1 MDENDTFPGGYTDKN
16 YLRKIQTIALREGE
30 KMNKINISRKI
41 EMGEDMYGT
50 KSKKSD
56 NRLTFRKSDTEI
68 VSPTHSNSSKP
79 KLE

>member
-1 MDENDTFPGGYTDKN
+1 
-16 YLRKIQTIALREGE
+16 
-30 KMNKINISRKI
+30 MNKINISRKI